1 MPPVAKETLA
11 VLPDPGKPMAVPPF
25 AGETEAV
32 LPEPREPKAMALI
45 AGEIQAMLPV
55 VKPEPLML
63 SCKTPPQPETAT
75 PQSSNVEKLK
85 LPSLTLL
92 FEQEPWDPPNML
104 ALSNTLLPQPAMHGQ
119 PQPQRGRGAC
129 HRRLCLRRRHRQT
142 LVRHRRHR
150 RHRQHPQHWRCQP
163 HGRCMS
169 NLNADIAG
177 TRKTSLPK
185 LVPSTLL
192 PTSATLIPYGRPF
205 RHHLHRH
212 RRRDKLIAG
221 MRETSSPTSGSSM
234 PYGWP
239 FHQHLHCQAGNG
251 SLPHRRMPRQRRTPE
266 TEVCLRAHQRLH
278 RQTPRCTFDVNYINC
293 SSSPVQFCI
302 TITGL
307 GGVV

>member
-11 VLPDPGKPMAVPPF
+11 ELPDPGKPMAVPPF

-32 LPEPREPKAMALI
+32 LPEPGEPKAMALI

-129 HRRLCLRRRHRQT
+129 HHRFCLRRRHRQT
-142 LVRHRRHR
+142 L
-150 RHRQHPQHWRCQP
+150 
-163 HGRCMS
+163 
-169 NLNADIAG
+169 
-177 TRKTSLPK
+177 
-185 LVPSTLL
+185 
-192 PTSATLIPYGRPF
+192 F
-205 RHHLHRH
+205 
-212 RRRDKLIAG
+212 
-221 MRETSSPTSGSSM
+221 
-234 PYGWP
+234 
-239 FHQHLHCQAGNG
+239 
-251 SLPHRRMPRQRRTPE
+251 
-266 TEVCLRAHQRLH
+266 
-278 RQTPRCTFDVNYINC
+278 
-293 SSSPVQFCI
+293 
-302 TITGL
+302 
-307 GGVV
+307 